1 MIHKISRRVLF
12 GCVASL
18 MSCMTLSAQDDYVP
32 YSQRGGDYK
41 DNNIDPYSNK
51 NEDAAEP
58 YKNTADEDYKLNY
71 GRRTYIPD
79 VNYSPGDYNDF
90 IVSEQTKFLK
100 KQLRYIKTS
109 VYSENKDRIDTRRQ
123 DVINQ
128 LDRSL
133 YRLDQIDN
141 YDKNSNF
148 LDEFIALMETI
159 RDVYDIKYE
168 AAKDLSERRASS
180 FEAMQDYFDSYDRMD
195 KIVNDA
201 LIKAIKAQESF
212 ADQHKLVLGVD
223 DEEFE
228 EELEKTHKALE
239 FSQDVYLLYFKVAK
253 INAYFV
259 DAFNAEDLPMM
270 QRKQKEL
277 LAVTAEVSNKLK
289 TMDSFEGSL
298 AYASSTGKLVK
309 FYQTMAK
316 SKYTK
321 IIKSFEEFESF
332 DNMEQTDVNKL
343 NNIIKQYNKQYEDL
357 YDKFAK
363 ARKEM
368 LKENI
373 KRDL

>member
-12 GCVASL
+12 GCVATF

-41 DNNIDPYSNK
+41 DNNIDPYSEQDK
-51 NEDAAEP
+51 EAAEP
-58 YKNTADEDYKLNY
+58 YKDTADEDYKLNY

-79 VNYSPGDYNDF
+79 VNYSPGDYNNF
-90 IVSEQTKFLK
+90 IVSEQTKFLR

-109 VYSENKDRIDTRRQ
+109 VYSDNKNRIEARRAE
-123 DVINQ
+123 VIDQ

-133 YRLDQIDN
+133 FRLDQIDN
-141 YDKNSNF
+141 YDKNSSF
-148 LDEFIALMETI
+148 LDEFVVLMETI

-168 AAKDLSERRASS
+168 ATRELSERRASS
-180 FEAMQDYFDSYDRMD
+180 FEAMQDYFDSFDRMD

-201 LIKAIKAQESF
+201 LVKAIKAQEKF

-228 EELEKTHKALE
+228 EELEKTHQALK

-253 INAYFV
+253 INAYFT
-259 DAFNAEDLPMM
+259 DAFAAEDLPMM
-270 QRKQKEL
+270 KRKQKEL
-277 LAVTAEVSNKLK
+277 LAVTSEVSEELK
-289 TMDSFEGSL
+289 AMDSFEGNL
-298 AYASSTGKLVK
+298 TYASTTGKLIK

-321 IIKSFEEFESF
+321 IIEIYEENSSTE
-332 DNMEQTDVNKL
+332 DMEQTDINKL

-357 YDKFAK
+357 YDKFVK
-363 ARKEM
+363 ARKEL

-373 KRDL
+373 NRDV